1 MMDLFSRALN
11 NRWALPAAIALAIT
25 WLLVLML
32 PAPAEDKPATIDM
45 TAVLT
50 EANGKPIKDCPTGYD
65 FKADPTQEHCPNL
78 TLGAAANYGVSF
90 AVESDR
96 NMDWKTKAQ
105 LRALVDKYRDSKT
118 AELTHKNADDLMDR
132 IGNIYKLMG
141 LGDKV
146 IVAEMKI
153 LQPVEFGKLADK

>member
-1 MMDLFSRALN
+1 MWEVRIDAASVGLVMGVLALVSF
-11 NRWALPAAIALAIT
+11 IALASAQET
-25 WLLVLML
+25 KSTV
-32 PAPAEDKPATIDM
+32 DM
-45 TAVLT
+45 TAVLA
-50 EANGKPIKDCPTGYD
+50 EANGVPIKDCPTGHD
-65 FKADPTQEHCPNL
+65 FKTDPTQEHCPNL

-96 NMDWKTKAQ
+96 NMDWKTKAS

-141 LGDKV
+141 QGDKV
-146 IVAEMKI
+146 IVAAMRI
-153 LQPVEFGKLADK
+153 LQPVEFSKLDAK

>member
-1 MMDLFSRALN
+1 MVCRVGATLGFL
-11 NRWALPAAIALAIT
+11 ALASIFAAGAQEAKST
-25 WLLVLML
+25 V
-32 PAPAEDKPATIDM
+32 DM

-50 EANGKPIKDCPTGYD
+50 EANGKAIKDCPSGHD
-65 FKADPTQEHCPNL
+65 FKTDPLQQLCPNL

-96 NMDWKTKAQ
+96 NLDWKTKAQ
-105 LRALVDKYRDSKT
+105 LRALVDKYRDSKA

-141 LGDKV
+141 QGDKV
-146 IVAEMKI
+146 IVAAMRI
-153 LQPVEFGKLADK
+153 LQPVEFSKLDAK

>member
-1 MMDLFSRALN
+1 MNWNLFG
-11 NRWALPAAIALAIT
+11 
-25 WLLVLML
+25 LLVGICAFLSIFI
-32 PAPAEDKPATIDM
+32 PARGEDKPAAVDM
-45 TAVLT
+45 TAVLA
-50 EANGKPIKDCPTGYD
+50 EANGVPIKDCPTGHD
-65 FKADPTQEHCPNL
+65 FKADPRQLLCPNL

-105 LRALVDKYRDSKT
+105 LRALVDRYQNSKA

-141 LGDKV
+141 QGDKV
-146 IVAEMKI
+146 IVAAMRI
-153 LQPVEFGKLADK
+153 LQPVEYSKLEGK